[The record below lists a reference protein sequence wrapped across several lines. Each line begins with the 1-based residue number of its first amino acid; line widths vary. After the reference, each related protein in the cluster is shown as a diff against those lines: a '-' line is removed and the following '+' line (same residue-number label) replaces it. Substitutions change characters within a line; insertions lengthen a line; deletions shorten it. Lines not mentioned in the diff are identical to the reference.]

1 MADSSGKEMEADPEP
16 RERLLGIW
24 ILTLYALVF
33 AGLMPLTIEVL
44 PVSPGPGRDPG
55 GISLVTVLAVV
66 ALSLAIIVTSILTWK
81 GNDRARAF
89 FVFFVTG
96 YYILT
101 ALNGL
106 LVQFSGDP
114 AAGVVNISRILMGV
128 LIPPFYIWYFRRADV
143 KQFFAE

>member
-1 MADSSGKEMEADPEP
+1 MPDSSGKEVAADPEP
-16 RERLLGIW
+16 KERLLGIW
-24 ILTLYALVF
+24 ILTLYAMVF
-33 AGLMPLTIEVL
+33 AGLMPLTIEL
-44 PVSPGPGRDPG
+44 LLFFSRFGRDSG
-55 GISLVTVLAVV
+55 EISYVTVFAGV

-81 GNDRARAF
+81 GNDRARFF

-96 YYILT
+96 HYILIV
-101 ALNGL
+101 LNGL

-114 AAGVVNISRILMGV
+114 AAGLVNLSRILMGV